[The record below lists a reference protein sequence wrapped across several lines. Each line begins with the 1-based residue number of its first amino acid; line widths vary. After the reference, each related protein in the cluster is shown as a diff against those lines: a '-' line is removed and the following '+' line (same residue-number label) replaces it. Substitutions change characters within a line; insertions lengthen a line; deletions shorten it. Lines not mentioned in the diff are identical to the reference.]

1 MRPNARELSATR
13 TFQNDSSGAFRPIKV
28 HRTFQTIIERIVDA
42 IESEGL
48 AKGDRLPNERVMAD
62 MLEVS
67 RPTLRQA
74 LRLLENSGVLS
85 IRPGQS
91 GGIFVA
97 SEMVPTDVL
106 GQKIAHEAGQIRELI
121 IARRM
126 IEPIVYHMAAANGSP
141 QELDRI
147 ADAIA
152 LMEKHIHLPHM
163 VLEADGLFH
172 RRIALAT
179 GNQVLRRTMNGIH
192 RELNPLRGALSQTA
206 DRGRHMIDVHTRQ
219 LKAIRAKNH
228 VLIDKLL
235 QETLVDLEVEFNVSL
250 PFRMRCEPQSKKS

>member
-1 MRPNARELSATR
+1 MALPSNTRERPAAR
-13 TFQNDSSGAFRPIKV
+13 TFQNDSSGAFSPIKV
-28 HRTFQTIIERIVDA
+28 HRTFQTIVERIIDA
-42 IESEGL
+42 IDSEGL
-48 AKGDRLPNERVMAD
+48 TKGDRLPNERVMAD

-74 LRLLENSGVLS
+74 LRVLETSGVLS

-97 SEMVPTDVL
+97 SEMVPTDML
-106 GQKIAHEAGQIRELI
+106 GQKLAHEASQIAELI
-121 IARRM
+121 VARRM
-126 IEPIVYHMAAANGSP
+126 IEPIVYHLAAENGSP

-152 LMEKHIHLPHM
+152 LMEKHINLPHM

-206 DRGRHMIDVHTRQ
+206 ERGRHMIDVHTRQ
-219 LKAIRAKNH
+219 LEAIRARDH
-228 VLIDKLL
+228 ALIDRLL
-235 QETLVDLEVEFNVSL
+235 QETLVDLEIEFNVSL
-250 PFRMRCEPQSKKS
+250 PFRMRCEPRS